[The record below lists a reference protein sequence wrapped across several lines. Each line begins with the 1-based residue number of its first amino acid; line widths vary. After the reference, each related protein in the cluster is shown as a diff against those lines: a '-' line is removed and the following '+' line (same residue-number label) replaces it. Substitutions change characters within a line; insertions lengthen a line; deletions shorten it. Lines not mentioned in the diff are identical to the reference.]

1 MDSTNVPHAAPH
13 PTRYTARP
21 MDVGR
26 ALEKL
31 RLARRRIIEIAAA
44 WQAAG
49 VDTEPLNLP
58 LIEIQE
64 ALAEL
69 ESIDIAGAAHVR
81 LGFLARELRNHYSAV
96 RVSGAGLETEDDP
109 TKRLRWLELMEQAAD
124 GCIGTVKKME
134 PLMPDEHA

>member
-1 MDSTNVPHAAPH
+1 ME
-13 PTRYTARP
+13 
-21 MDVGR
+21 VGR

-31 RLARRRIIEIAAA
+31 RRARRGIIEIAAA

-49 VDTEPLNLP
+49 IDTEPLNLP

-69 ESIDIAGAAHVR
+69 ESIDIAGAANVQ

-109 TKRLRWLELMEQAAD
+109 AKRLRWLELMEQAAD
-124 GCIGTVKKME
+124 GCIGVVKKME
-134 PLMPDEHA
+134 PLIPDERA

>member
-1 MDSTNVPHAAPH
+1 MDLTDVPHAPPAPG
-13 PTRYTARP
+13 RYTPGA

-31 RLARRRIIEIAAA
+31 RKARRRIIEVAAA
-44 WQAAG
+44 WQAEG

-69 ESIDIAGAAHVR
+69 ESIDIARAAHVQ

-109 TKRLRWLELMEQAAD
+109 SKRLRWLELIEQAAD

-134 PLMPDEHA
+134 PLIPDEHA

>member
-1 MDSTNVPHAAPH
+1 MDSTNVTHAAPH

-49 VDTEPLNLP
+49 IDTEPLNLP